1 MLVLLAACITDV
13 RVVSIPAVAPHLTL
27 AGVSK
32 QQTRQMQERGPGFT
46 LEGLEAGSEPCGS
59 LPCPVN
65 LDEQML

>member
-13 RVVSIPAVAPHLTL
+13 RVFSIPAVTPYLTL

-32 QQTRQMQERGPGFT
+32 QQTHQLQEHGPDFT
-46 LEGLEAGSEPCGS
+46 LEEMQAGSDPRGS

-65 LDEQML
+65 LAEQML